1 MVENLT
7 IRELR
12 ETDADDISRIHAA
25 ITMMPIKGDF
35 KRMVIDQAL
44 KEEDRSFVAEIDGEV
59 IGFLISY
66 ILAGGFGIEKSA
78 WIPQVGVNPKYMGQ
92 GIGKALANH
101 TFNYHRE
108 QGIKNV
114 YTSVRW
120 YDTDVLSFFKTLGFD
135 RSEFINL
142 RKGVDG

>member
-1 MVENLT
+1 MENLL
-7 IRELR
+7 IRKLKD
-12 ETDADDISRIHAA
+12 TDADDISKTHSA

-35 KRMVIDQAL
+35 KRMVIDQAR
-44 KEEDRSFVAEIDGEV
+44 KEEDASFVAAIDEEV
-59 IGFLISY
+59 VGFLISY

-78 WIPQVGVNPKYMGQ
+78 WLPQVGVHPKCTGQ
-92 GIGKALANH
+92 GIGKALAD
-101 TFNYHRE
+101 FAFKYHRE

-142 RKGVDG
+142 RKGVDQ